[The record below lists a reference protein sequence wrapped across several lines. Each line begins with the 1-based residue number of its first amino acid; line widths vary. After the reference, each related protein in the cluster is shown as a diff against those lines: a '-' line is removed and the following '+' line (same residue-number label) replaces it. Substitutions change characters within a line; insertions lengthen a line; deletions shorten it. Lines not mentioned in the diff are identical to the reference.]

1 MSLNLFEVFRS
12 SFTLFLLLACSFV
25 FLTFAI
31 ERWLFFK
38 KLKLDTES
46 FLETIAKLLEEKHYA
61 RAEDLCKS
69 VLNPVAKV
77 ALVIVANRNRSRID
91 ILELAEAARVEER
104 LRLET
109 HLSILGTLGN
119 IAPFIGLFGTVVGII
134 RAFRDLALSSSGGPS
149 IVAAGIAEALVATAG
164 GLAVAIPSVIL
175 YNYYLKRV
183 KDITVAMETTK
194 TRVLVYLGSR
204 S

>member
-1 MSLNLFEVFRS
+1 MNLNLFEVFRS
-12 SFTLFLLLACSFV
+12 SFTLFLLLACSLV

-38 KLKLDTES
+38 KIKLDVEA
-46 FLETIAKLLEEKHYA
+46 FLKTLVKLLEEKNHG
-61 RAEDLCKS
+61 RAEELCKS

-77 ALVIVANRNRSRID
+77 ALVVITNRHRSHVD
-91 ILELAEAARVEER
+91 IALLAEATRLEER
-104 LRLET
+104 NRMET
-109 HLSILGTLGN
+109 HLGILGTLGN

-134 RAFRDLALSSSGGPS
+134 RAFRDLALSSSGGPG

-183 KDITVAMETTK
+183 KDITIAMETTQ
-194 TRVLVYLGSR
+194 TRVLVYLPR